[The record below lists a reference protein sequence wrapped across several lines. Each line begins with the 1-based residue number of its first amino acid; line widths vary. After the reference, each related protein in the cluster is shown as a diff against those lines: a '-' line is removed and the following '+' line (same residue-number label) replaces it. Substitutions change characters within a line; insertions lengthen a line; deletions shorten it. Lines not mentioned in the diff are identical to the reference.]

1 MKLVYVFPI
10 ALITLFGCGGTA
22 SNDPKTPV
30 QNESEQILATSDDKG
45 DGTQNVQPEKPLS
58 TKDYQEF
65 YDNGNLKIEG
75 DYDENDARHGL
86 WNSYY
91 ENGLKWSE
99 SFYAHG
105 LKSGHSITFYPNG
118 KVRYVG
124 EYKNDAKVGHWQ
136 FYDEEGTLISE
147 ENYSE

>member
-1 MKLVYVFPI
+1 MKIVYVFPI
-10 ALITLFGCGGTA
+10 ALITLFGCGGTGHTDSETA
-22 SNDPKTPV
+22 A
-30 QNESEQILATSDDKG
+30 QNESERIVPTVEDNGEES
-45 DGTQNVQPEKPLS
+45 QNAQPEKQLS

-75 DYDENDARHGL
+75 DFDENEARHGL
-86 WNSYY
+86 WNAYY

-105 LKSGHSITFYPNG
+105 QKSGHSITFYPNG

-124 EYKNDAKVGHWQ
+124 EYKNDVKIGHWQ